1 MPPNVTAF
9 IKELIPIVMFD
20 FIGKYWKWREHPNVI
35 SFDFE
40 G

>member
-9 IKELIPIVMFD
+9 MKELIPIVMFD
-20 FIGKYWKWREHPNVI
+20 YIEKYWKWREHPDFI
-35 SFDFE
+35 PFDFQ